1 MYVAELMGQRNTQY
15 LMPVPQMNIINGGV
29 HADNPLAIQEFM
41 ILPLG
46 APTFSEALR
55 WGVETFHCLK
65 SYLKK
70 QGFNTNVGDEGGFA
84 PNFQSHQEA
93 IENILVAIEQAGYK
107 PGKDIYLGLDAASN
121 EFYHQGKYCLENK
134 ELNAEQWITYLEHL
148 VQQYPI
154 ITIEDGMAESDE
166 PGWIQ
171 LTQRLGKK
179 IQLVGDDLF
188 VTNPVL
194 FQQGINKNLANAI
207 LIKLNQIGTVSETL
221 EVISLAKQAD
231 YAAIISHR
239 SGETEDTSIA
249 DLAVGTG
256 VGQIKTGS
264 VCRTD
269 RTAKYNRL
277 LRIEAELAKEN
288 KVSYAVI
295 LTVLFLSL
303 QYKLWFVQ
311 DGVWRVHQLKK
322 QIAQQLKENIQLS
335 QRNTAMV
342 AEIKDLKSG
351 KVALEA
357 HAPMENQTIANL
369 WRRRMSILKL
379 RANLVE
385 KIKDFGSSFH
395 PTLKKPLEELNF
407 PIKNVRDPLPKIL
420 SIDDN
425 KICQKINVNNLQK
438 FGCVVECVNS
448 ARSALDKLSSAY
460 EIILVDVNLPDCGID
475 LLINL
480 IRSDERN
487 VNQKV
492 PIVLTSSWLHETCK
506 KNYLAIGI
514 NEVYIKPMQEN
525 DFKKILQNYGVIA

>member
-1 MYVAELMGQRNTQY
+1 MPKIAKINAYEILDSRANPTIAVEVILDSGLKADASVPSGASTGSKEALELRDTQRRDRYQGKGVLLAIQNILGPIQKNLIGKDIADQKVLDHLMKELDGTNNKEKLGANAILGVSLSLLKAAALAKGQALYVHIAELMGQGDKQY

-84 PNFQSHQEA
+84 PNLQSHQEA
-93 IENILVAIEQAGYK
+93 IESILVAIERAGYK

-134 ELNAEQWITYLEHL
+134 ELNAEQWINYLEHL

-154 ITIEDGMAESDE
+154 ISIEDGMAESDE
-166 PGWIQ
+166 QGWIQ
-171 LTQRLGKK
+171 LTKRLSKE
-179 IQLVGDDLF
+179 IQLIGDDLF

-194 FQQGINKNLANAI
+194 FQQGIDKNLANAI

-221 EVISLAKQAD
+221 EVISLAKQAH

-277 LRIEAELAKEN
+277 LRIEAELTREN
-288 KVSYAVI
+288 KVSYAGKSVFSR
-295 LTVLFLSL
+295 FL
-303 QYKLWFVQ
+303 
-311 DGVWRVHQLKK
+311 
-322 QIAQQLKENIQLS
+322 
-335 QRNTAMV
+335 
-342 AEIKDLKSG
+342 
-351 KVALEA
+351 
-357 HAPMENQTIANL
+357 
-369 WRRRMSILKL
+369 
-379 RANLVE
+379 
-385 KIKDFGSSFH
+385 
-395 PTLKKPLEELNF
+395 
-407 PIKNVRDPLPKIL
+407 
-420 SIDDN
+420 
-425 KICQKINVNNLQK
+425 
-438 FGCVVECVNS
+438 
-448 ARSALDKLSSAY
+448 
-460 EIILVDVNLPDCGID
+460 
-475 LLINL
+475 
-480 IRSDERN
+480 
-487 VNQKV
+487 
-492 PIVLTSSWLHETCK
+492 
-506 KNYLAIGI
+506 
-514 NEVYIKPMQEN
+514 N
-525 DFKKILQNYGVIA
+525 D

>member
-1 MYVAELMGQRNTQY
+1 MPKIAEINAYEILDSRANPTIAAEVILDSGLKADASVPSGASTGSKEALELRDTERRDRYQGKGVLLAIQNILGPIQKNLIGKDIADQKVLDHLMKELDGTDNKEKLGANAILGVSLSLLKAAALAKGQALYVHIAGLMGQGDKQY

-55 WGVETFHCLK
+55 CGVETFHCLK

-93 IENILVAIEQAGYK
+93 IESILVAIERAGYK

-134 ELNAEQWITYLEHL
+134 ELNAEQWINYLEHL
-148 VQQYPI
+148 VKQYPI
-154 ITIEDGMAESDE
+154 ISIEDGMAESDE
-166 PGWIQ
+166 QGWIQ
-171 LTQRLGKK
+171 LTKRLDKE

-194 FQQGINKNLANAI
+194 FQQGIDKNLANAI

-221 EVISLAKQAD
+221 EVIALAKQAH

-277 LRIEAELAKEN
+277 LRIEAELTREN
-288 KVSYAVI
+288 KVSYAGKSVFSR
-295 LTVLFLSL
+295 FL
-303 QYKLWFVQ
+303 
-311 DGVWRVHQLKK
+311 
-322 QIAQQLKENIQLS
+322 
-335 QRNTAMV
+335 
-342 AEIKDLKSG
+342 
-351 KVALEA
+351 
-357 HAPMENQTIANL
+357 
-369 WRRRMSILKL
+369 
-379 RANLVE
+379 
-385 KIKDFGSSFH
+385 
-395 PTLKKPLEELNF
+395 
-407 PIKNVRDPLPKIL
+407 
-420 SIDDN
+420 
-425 KICQKINVNNLQK
+425 
-438 FGCVVECVNS
+438 
-448 ARSALDKLSSAY
+448 
-460 EIILVDVNLPDCGID
+460 
-475 LLINL
+475 
-480 IRSDERN
+480 
-487 VNQKV
+487 
-492 PIVLTSSWLHETCK
+492 
-506 KNYLAIGI
+506 
-514 NEVYIKPMQEN
+514 N
-525 DFKKILQNYGVIA
+525 D

>member
-1 MYVAELMGQRNTQY
+1 MPKIAKINAYEILDSRANPTIAVEVILDSGLKADASVPSGASTGSKEALELRDTQRRDRYQGRGVLLAIQNILGPIQKNLIGKDIADQKVLDHLMKELDGTDNKEKLGANAILGVSLSLLKAAALAKGQALYVHIAELMGQGDKQY

-84 PNFQSHQEA
+84 PYLQSHQEA
-93 IENILVAIEQAGYK
+93 IESILVAIERAGYK

-134 ELNAEQWITYLEHL
+134 ELNAEQWINYLEHL

-154 ITIEDGMAESDE
+154 ISIEDGMAESDE
-166 PGWIQ
+166 QGWIQ
-171 LTQRLGKK
+171 LTKRLSKE

-194 FQQGINKNLANAI
+194 FQQGIDKNLANAI

-221 EVISLAKQAD
+221 EVISLAKQAH

-277 LRIEAELAKEN
+277 LRIESELTREN
-288 KVSYAVI
+288 KVSYAGKSVFSR
-295 LTVLFLSL
+295 FL
-303 QYKLWFVQ
+303 
-311 DGVWRVHQLKK
+311 
-322 QIAQQLKENIQLS
+322 
-335 QRNTAMV
+335 
-342 AEIKDLKSG
+342 
-351 KVALEA
+351 
-357 HAPMENQTIANL
+357 
-369 WRRRMSILKL
+369 
-379 RANLVE
+379 
-385 KIKDFGSSFH
+385 
-395 PTLKKPLEELNF
+395 
-407 PIKNVRDPLPKIL
+407 
-420 SIDDN
+420 
-425 KICQKINVNNLQK
+425 
-438 FGCVVECVNS
+438 
-448 ARSALDKLSSAY
+448 
-460 EIILVDVNLPDCGID
+460 
-475 LLINL
+475 
-480 IRSDERN
+480 
-487 VNQKV
+487 
-492 PIVLTSSWLHETCK
+492 
-506 KNYLAIGI
+506 
-514 NEVYIKPMQEN
+514 N
-525 DFKKILQNYGVIA
+525 D

>member
-1 MYVAELMGQRNTQY
+1 MPKIAEINAYEILDSRANPTITVEVILDSGLKADASVPSGASTGSKEALELRDTDRPDRYQGKGVLLAIQNILGPIRKNLIGKEVADQKELDDLMKELDGTANKEKLGANAILGVSLGLLKVAALARGQELYIHIAELMGQRDKKY

-55 WGVETFHCLK
+55 WGVETFHRLK

-84 PNFQSHQEA
+84 PNFQTHQAA
-93 IENILVAIEQAGYK
+93 IESILVAIEKAGYK

-134 ELNAEQWITYLEHL
+134 ELDAEQWITYLEHL

-154 ITIEDGMAESDE
+154 ISIEDGMAESDE

-171 LTQRLGKK
+171 LTQRLGKQ

-194 FQQGINKNLANAI
+194 FKQGIDKKLANAI

-221 EVISLAKQAD
+221 EVITLANLAH
-231 YAAIISHR
+231 YAAVISHR

-256 VGQIKTGS
+256 AGQIKTGS

-277 LRIEAELAKEN
+277 LRIEAELAK
-288 KVSYAVI
+288 KDQVSYAGTNVFSR
-295 LTVLFLSL
+295 FLN
-303 QYKLWFVQ
+303 
-311 DGVWRVHQLKK
+311 
-322 QIAQQLKENIQLS
+322 A
-335 QRNTAMV
+335 
-342 AEIKDLKSG
+342 
-351 KVALEA
+351 
-357 HAPMENQTIANL
+357 
-369 WRRRMSILKL
+369 
-379 RANLVE
+379 
-385 KIKDFGSSFH
+385 
-395 PTLKKPLEELNF
+395 
-407 PIKNVRDPLPKIL
+407 
-420 SIDDN
+420 
-425 KICQKINVNNLQK
+425 
-438 FGCVVECVNS
+438 
-448 ARSALDKLSSAY
+448 
-460 EIILVDVNLPDCGID
+460 
-475 LLINL
+475 
-480 IRSDERN
+480 
-487 VNQKV
+487 
-492 PIVLTSSWLHETCK
+492 
-506 KNYLAIGI
+506 
-514 NEVYIKPMQEN
+514 
-525 DFKKILQNYGVIA
+525 

>member
-1 MYVAELMGQRNTQY
+1 MPKIAEINAYEILDSRANPTIAAQVILDSGLKADASVPSGASTGSKEALELRDTERRDRYQGKGVLLAIQNILGPIQKNLIGKDIANQKALDHLMKELDGTDNKEKLGANAILGVSLSLLKAAALAKGQALYVHIAELMGQRDKQY

-93 IENILVAIEQAGYK
+93 IESILVAIERAGYK

-154 ITIEDGMAESDE
+154 ISIEDGMAESDAQ
-166 PGWIQ
+166 GWIQ

-194 FQQGINKNLANAI
+194 FQQGIDKNLANAI

-221 EVISLAKQAD
+221 EVISLAKQAH

-249 DLAVGTG
+249 DLAVGTE

-277 LRIEAELAKEN
+277 LRIEAELAREN
-288 KVSYAVI
+288 KVSYAGKSVFSR
-295 LTVLFLSL
+295 FL
-303 QYKLWFVQ
+303 
-311 DGVWRVHQLKK
+311 
-322 QIAQQLKENIQLS
+322 
-335 QRNTAMV
+335 
-342 AEIKDLKSG
+342 
-351 KVALEA
+351 
-357 HAPMENQTIANL
+357 
-369 WRRRMSILKL
+369 
-379 RANLVE
+379 
-385 KIKDFGSSFH
+385 
-395 PTLKKPLEELNF
+395 
-407 PIKNVRDPLPKIL
+407 
-420 SIDDN
+420 
-425 KICQKINVNNLQK
+425 
-438 FGCVVECVNS
+438 
-448 ARSALDKLSSAY
+448 
-460 EIILVDVNLPDCGID
+460 
-475 LLINL
+475 
-480 IRSDERN
+480 
-487 VNQKV
+487 
-492 PIVLTSSWLHETCK
+492 
-506 KNYLAIGI
+506 
-514 NEVYIKPMQEN
+514 N
-525 DFKKILQNYGVIA
+525 D

>member
-1 MYVAELMGQRNTQY
+1 MLKIAEINAYEILDSRANPTIAVEVILNSGLKADASVPSGASTGSKEALELRDTERRDRYQGKGVLLAIQNILGPIRKNLIGKDIADQKALDYLMKELDGTDNKEKLGANAILGVSLSLLKAAALAKGQALYVHIAELMGQGDKQY
-15 LMPVPQMNIINGGV
+15 LMPVPQMNIINGGM

-70 QGFNTNVGDEGGFA
+70 QGFNINVGDEGGFA

-93 IENILVAIEQAGYK
+93 IENILVAIERAGYK

-134 ELNAEQWITYLEHL
+134 ELNVEQWITYLEHL

-154 ITIEDGMAESDE
+154 ISIEDGMAESDE
-166 PGWIQ
+166 QGWIQ
-171 LTQRLGKK
+171 LTQRLGKE

-194 FQQGINKNLANAI
+194 FQQGIDKNLANTI

-221 EVISLAKQAD
+221 EVISLAKQAH

-277 LRIEAELAKEN
+277 LRIEAELAREN
-288 KVSYAVI
+288 KVNYAGKSVFSR
-295 LTVLFLSL
+295 FL
-303 QYKLWFVQ
+303 
-311 DGVWRVHQLKK
+311 
-322 QIAQQLKENIQLS
+322 
-335 QRNTAMV
+335 
-342 AEIKDLKSG
+342 
-351 KVALEA
+351 
-357 HAPMENQTIANL
+357 
-369 WRRRMSILKL
+369 
-379 RANLVE
+379 
-385 KIKDFGSSFH
+385 
-395 PTLKKPLEELNF
+395 
-407 PIKNVRDPLPKIL
+407 
-420 SIDDN
+420 
-425 KICQKINVNNLQK
+425 
-438 FGCVVECVNS
+438 
-448 ARSALDKLSSAY
+448 
-460 EIILVDVNLPDCGID
+460 
-475 LLINL
+475 
-480 IRSDERN
+480 
-487 VNQKV
+487 
-492 PIVLTSSWLHETCK
+492 
-506 KNYLAIGI
+506 
-514 NEVYIKPMQEN
+514 N
-525 DFKKILQNYGVIA
+525 D

>member
-1 MYVAELMGQRNTQY
+1 MPKIAEINAYEILDSRANPTIAAEVILDSGLKADASVPSGASTGSKEALELRDTERRDRYQGKGVLLAIQNILGPIQKNLIGKDIANQKALDLLMKKLDGTDNKEKLGANAILGVSLSLLKAAALAKGQALYVHIAELMSQGDKHY

-55 WGVETFHCLK
+55 WGVEIFHCLK

-93 IENILVAIEQAGYK
+93 IESILVAIERAGYK

-134 ELNAEQWITYLEHL
+134 ELNAEQWVTYLEHL

-154 ITIEDGMAESDE
+154 ISIEDGMAESDAQ
-166 PGWIQ
+166 GWIQ

-194 FQQGINKNLANAI
+194 FQQGIDKNLANAI

-221 EVISLAKQAD
+221 EVISLAKQAH

-277 LRIEAELAKEN
+277 LRIEAELAREN
-288 KVSYAVI
+288 KVSYAGKSVFSR
-295 LTVLFLSL
+295 FL
-303 QYKLWFVQ
+303 
-311 DGVWRVHQLKK
+311 
-322 QIAQQLKENIQLS
+322 
-335 QRNTAMV
+335 
-342 AEIKDLKSG
+342 
-351 KVALEA
+351 
-357 HAPMENQTIANL
+357 
-369 WRRRMSILKL
+369 
-379 RANLVE
+379 
-385 KIKDFGSSFH
+385 
-395 PTLKKPLEELNF
+395 
-407 PIKNVRDPLPKIL
+407 
-420 SIDDN
+420 
-425 KICQKINVNNLQK
+425 
-438 FGCVVECVNS
+438 
-448 ARSALDKLSSAY
+448 
-460 EIILVDVNLPDCGID
+460 
-475 LLINL
+475 
-480 IRSDERN
+480 
-487 VNQKV
+487 
-492 PIVLTSSWLHETCK
+492 
-506 KNYLAIGI
+506 
-514 NEVYIKPMQEN
+514 N
-525 DFKKILQNYGVIA
+525 D

>member
-1 MYVAELMGQRNTQY
+1 MLKIAEINAYEILDSRANPTIAVEVILNSGLKADASVPSGASTGSKEALELRDTERRDRYQGKGVLLAIQNILGPIRKNLIGKDITDQKALDYLMKELDGTDNKEKLGANAILGVSLSLLKAAALAKGQALYVHIAELMGQGDKQY
-15 LMPVPQMNIINGGV
+15 LMPVPQMNIINGGM

-84 PNFQSHQEA
+84 PNLQSHQEA
-93 IENILVAIEQAGYK
+93 IESILVAIERAGYK

-134 ELNAEQWITYLEHL
+134 ELNAEQWINYLEHL

-154 ITIEDGMAESDE
+154 ISIEDGMAESDE
-166 PGWIQ
+166 QGWIQ
-171 LTQRLGKK
+171 LTKRLSKE
-179 IQLVGDDLF
+179 IQLIGDDLF

-194 FQQGINKNLANAI
+194 FQQGIDKNLANAI

-221 EVISLAKQAD
+221 EVISLAKQAH

-277 LRIEAELAKEN
+277 LRIEAELTREN
-288 KVSYAVI
+288 KVSYAGKSVFSR
-295 LTVLFLSL
+295 FL
-303 QYKLWFVQ
+303 
-311 DGVWRVHQLKK
+311 
-322 QIAQQLKENIQLS
+322 
-335 QRNTAMV
+335 
-342 AEIKDLKSG
+342 
-351 KVALEA
+351 
-357 HAPMENQTIANL
+357 
-369 WRRRMSILKL
+369 
-379 RANLVE
+379 
-385 KIKDFGSSFH
+385 
-395 PTLKKPLEELNF
+395 
-407 PIKNVRDPLPKIL
+407 
-420 SIDDN
+420 
-425 KICQKINVNNLQK
+425 
-438 FGCVVECVNS
+438 
-448 ARSALDKLSSAY
+448 
-460 EIILVDVNLPDCGID
+460 
-475 LLINL
+475 
-480 IRSDERN
+480 
-487 VNQKV
+487 
-492 PIVLTSSWLHETCK
+492 
-506 KNYLAIGI
+506 
-514 NEVYIKPMQEN
+514 N
-525 DFKKILQNYGVIA
+525 D

>member
-1 MYVAELMGQRNTQY
+1 MPKIAKINAYEILDSRANPTIAVEVILDSGLKADASVPSGASTGSKEALELRDTQRRDRYQGKGVLLAIQNILGPIQKNLIGKDIANQKVLDHLMKELDGTDNKEKLGANAILGVSLSLLKAAALAKGQALYVHIAELMGQGDKQY

-84 PNFQSHQEA
+84 PNLQSHQEA
-93 IENILVAIEQAGYK
+93 IESILVAIERAGYK

-134 ELNAEQWITYLEHL
+134 ELNAEQWINYLEHL

-154 ITIEDGMAESDE
+154 ISIEDGMAESDE
-166 PGWIQ
+166 QGWIQ
-171 LTQRLGKK
+171 LTKRLSKE

-194 FQQGINKNLANAI
+194 FQQGIDKNLANAI

-221 EVISLAKQAD
+221 EVISLAKQAH

-277 LRIEAELAKEN
+277 LRIEAELTREN
-288 KVSYAVI
+288 KVSYAGKSVFSR
-295 LTVLFLSL
+295 FL
-303 QYKLWFVQ
+303 
-311 DGVWRVHQLKK
+311 
-322 QIAQQLKENIQLS
+322 
-335 QRNTAMV
+335 
-342 AEIKDLKSG
+342 
-351 KVALEA
+351 
-357 HAPMENQTIANL
+357 
-369 WRRRMSILKL
+369 
-379 RANLVE
+379 
-385 KIKDFGSSFH
+385 
-395 PTLKKPLEELNF
+395 
-407 PIKNVRDPLPKIL
+407 
-420 SIDDN
+420 
-425 KICQKINVNNLQK
+425 
-438 FGCVVECVNS
+438 
-448 ARSALDKLSSAY
+448 
-460 EIILVDVNLPDCGID
+460 
-475 LLINL
+475 
-480 IRSDERN
+480 
-487 VNQKV
+487 
-492 PIVLTSSWLHETCK
+492 
-506 KNYLAIGI
+506 
-514 NEVYIKPMQEN
+514 N
-525 DFKKILQNYGVIA
+525 D

>member
-1 MYVAELMGQRNTQY
+1 MPKIAEINAYEILDSRANPTITVEVILDSGLKADASVPSGASTGSKEALELRDTERRDRYQGKGVLLAIQNILGPIQKNLIGKDIADQKALDHLMKELDGTDNKEKLGANAILGVSLSLLKAAALAKGQALYVHIAELMGQQDKQY

-93 IENILVAIEQAGYK
+93 IESILVAIERAGYK

-154 ITIEDGMAESDE
+154 ISIEDGMAESDE
-166 PGWIQ
+166 QGWIQ
-171 LTQRLGKK
+171 LTQRLGKE

-188 VTNPVL
+188 VTNPFL
-194 FQQGINKNLANAI
+194 FRQGIDKNLANAI

-221 EVISLAKQAD
+221 EVISLAKQAH

-249 DLAVGTG
+249 DLALGTG

-277 LRIEAELAKEN
+277 LRIEAELARKN
-288 KVSYAVI
+288 KVSYAGK
-295 LTVLFLSL
+295 TVFSHFL
-303 QYKLWFVQ
+303 
-311 DGVWRVHQLKK
+311 
-322 QIAQQLKENIQLS
+322 
-335 QRNTAMV
+335 
-342 AEIKDLKSG
+342 
-351 KVALEA
+351 
-357 HAPMENQTIANL
+357 
-369 WRRRMSILKL
+369 
-379 RANLVE
+379 
-385 KIKDFGSSFH
+385 
-395 PTLKKPLEELNF
+395 
-407 PIKNVRDPLPKIL
+407 
-420 SIDDN
+420 
-425 KICQKINVNNLQK
+425 
-438 FGCVVECVNS
+438 
-448 ARSALDKLSSAY
+448 
-460 EIILVDVNLPDCGID
+460 
-475 LLINL
+475 
-480 IRSDERN
+480 
-487 VNQKV
+487 
-492 PIVLTSSWLHETCK
+492 
-506 KNYLAIGI
+506 
-514 NEVYIKPMQEN
+514 N
-525 DFKKILQNYGVIA
+525 D

>member
-1 MYVAELMGQRNTQY
+1 MPKIAEINAYEILDSRANPTIAVEVILDSGLKADASVPSGASTGSKEAIELRDTKRRDRYQGKGVLLAIQNILGPIRKNLIGKDIADQNALDHLMKELDGTDNKEKLGANAILGVSLSLLKAAALAKGQALYVHIAELMGQGDKQY

-93 IENILVAIEQAGYK
+93 IESILVAVERAGYK

-121 EFYHQGKYCLENK
+121 EFYHQGKYCVENK
-134 ELNAEQWITYLEHL
+134 ELNAEQWINYLEHL

-154 ITIEDGMAESDE
+154 ISIEDGMAESDE
-166 PGWIQ
+166 QGWMQ
-171 LTQRLGKK
+171 LTKRLGKE

-194 FQQGINKNLANAI
+194 FQQGIDKNLANAI

-221 EVISLAKQAD
+221 EVISLAKQAH

-249 DLAVGTG
+249 DLSVGTG

-277 LRIEAELAKEN
+277 LRIEAELAREN
-288 KVSYAVI
+288 KVSYAGKSVFSR
-295 LTVLFLSL
+295 FL
-303 QYKLWFVQ
+303 
-311 DGVWRVHQLKK
+311 
-322 QIAQQLKENIQLS
+322 
-335 QRNTAMV
+335 
-342 AEIKDLKSG
+342 
-351 KVALEA
+351 
-357 HAPMENQTIANL
+357 
-369 WRRRMSILKL
+369 
-379 RANLVE
+379 
-385 KIKDFGSSFH
+385 
-395 PTLKKPLEELNF
+395 
-407 PIKNVRDPLPKIL
+407 
-420 SIDDN
+420 
-425 KICQKINVNNLQK
+425 
-438 FGCVVECVNS
+438 
-448 ARSALDKLSSAY
+448 
-460 EIILVDVNLPDCGID
+460 
-475 LLINL
+475 
-480 IRSDERN
+480 
-487 VNQKV
+487 
-492 PIVLTSSWLHETCK
+492 
-506 KNYLAIGI
+506 
-514 NEVYIKPMQEN
+514 N
-525 DFKKILQNYGVIA
+525 D

>member
-1 MYVAELMGQRNTQY
+1 MPKIAEINAYEILDSRANPTIAVEVILDSGLKADASVPSGASTGSKEALELRDTERRDRYQGKGVLLAIQNILGPIRKKLIGKDIADQRTLDHLMKELDGTDNKEKLGANAILGVSLSLLKAAALAKGQALYAHIAELMDQRDKQY

-93 IENILVAIEQAGYK
+93 IENILVAIERAGYK
-107 PGKDIYLGLDAASN
+107 PGKDIFLGLDAASN

-154 ITIEDGMAESDE
+154 ISIEDGMAESDE
-166 PGWIQ
+166 QGWIQ

-194 FQQGINKNLANAI
+194 FQQGIAKNLANTI

-221 EVISLAKQAD
+221 EVISLAKQAH
-231 YAAIISHR
+231 YSAIISHR

-277 LRIEAELAKEN
+277 LRIEAELAREN
-288 KVSYAVI
+288 KVSYAGKSVFSR
-295 LTVLFLSL
+295 FL
-303 QYKLWFVQ
+303 
-311 DGVWRVHQLKK
+311 
-322 QIAQQLKENIQLS
+322 
-335 QRNTAMV
+335 
-342 AEIKDLKSG
+342 
-351 KVALEA
+351 
-357 HAPMENQTIANL
+357 
-369 WRRRMSILKL
+369 
-379 RANLVE
+379 
-385 KIKDFGSSFH
+385 
-395 PTLKKPLEELNF
+395 
-407 PIKNVRDPLPKIL
+407 
-420 SIDDN
+420 
-425 KICQKINVNNLQK
+425 
-438 FGCVVECVNS
+438 
-448 ARSALDKLSSAY
+448 
-460 EIILVDVNLPDCGID
+460 
-475 LLINL
+475 
-480 IRSDERN
+480 
-487 VNQKV
+487 
-492 PIVLTSSWLHETCK
+492 
-506 KNYLAIGI
+506 
-514 NEVYIKPMQEN
+514 N
-525 DFKKILQNYGVIA
+525 D